1 MPPFIVAPKG
11 AHDML
16 IRAMCKV
23 QQDHPFFSY
32 ILMHFKVTAKLDN
45 TIRTAG
51 VDKSGNFFY
60 DEKFII
66 SLTPDELRGLLVHEV
81 MHLAKGDFFRIGN
94 REKFI
99 WNIASDMV
107 INYIIKQEGFKL
119 PTCVINPDAAGNIT
133 IGGKS
138 YNVAKKTT
146 EDVYDELIA
155 NAQKIQLQ
163 LGSGNGSGAGNNSD
177 QDSGHG
183 GFDQHLEDNTESS
196 QAAATESKWKKI
208 TIEAATN
215 ARARGKMPG
224 CAESFVDKLLNPTI
238 DWRSRLQKFIT
249 SEIPTDY
256 CNRMPG
262 RKFYGTGVWF
272 PRVLREN
279 LEVFVSVDASGSTS
293 GDRKFFIS
301 EVAAILGAY
310 QQIHARLI
318 FWDYVVKEANDH
330 EMTRDNRDTLTE
342 LKIVDCDGG
351 TRFGSYSEYLNKK
364 SYKCRLHIVLTDGE
378 IENDFIPP
386 DGNILFVLT
395 KSGNDKIVKNYGD
408 VCWITDTD
416 EN

>member
-1 MPPFIVAPKG
+1 MPPFEMKAMN

-238 DWRSRLQKFIT
+238 DWRSRIQKFIT
-249 SEIPTDY
+249 NEIPVDFT
-256 CNRMPG
+256 NRLPS
-262 RKFYGTGVWF
+262 RKFYATGVWM
-272 PRVLREN
+272 PKVLREN
-279 LEVFVSVDASGSTS
+279 LSTGVGVDVSGSTVS
-293 GDRKFFIS
+293 DRKYFIS
-301 EVAAILGAY
+301 EVAAILTSY
-310 QQIHARLI
+310 EQVEARLI
-318 FWDYVVKEANDH
+318 FWDYSVNPKNDY
-330 EMTRDNRDTLTE
+330 MITRQNRDTLPGI
-342 LKIVDCDGG
+342 KIVDCDGG
-351 TRFGSYSEYLNKK
+351 TKFGCYSEYLREKD
-364 SYKCRLHIVLTDGE
+364 YKCRLHIIFTDGF
-378 IENDFIPP
+378 IETDFTPP
-386 DGNILFVLT
+386 DGSIIFVLT
-395 KSGNDKIVKNYGD
+395 ENGDDSIVKNYGA
-408 VCWITDTD
+408 VCRITDTD
-416 EN
+416 E